1 MLDNCEDFIRLPGTN
16 DEMLL
21 FERLRQ
27 HMMDFTQNKCCGKCV
42 PCREGTKRMVE
53 ILERICSGQGEDGDS
68 ELLLELADIIS
79 ATALCRLGK
88 TAVLPVISG
97 IKSFCGEEEVPASES
112 SCPEENGRKLK
123 IIIDPSICKGCSKC
137 SRNCPVNAISGKIKE
152 PFVIDQTKCVQ
163 CETCIGLC
171 PFHAIRE
178 D

>member
-1 MLDNCEDFIRLPGTN
+1 M
-16 DEMLL
+16 
-21 FERLRQ
+21 
-27 HMMDFTQNKCCGKCV
+27 
-42 PCREGTKRMVE
+42 
-53 ILERICSGQGEDGDS
+53 
-68 ELLLELADIIS
+68 
-79 ATALCRLGK
+79 
-88 TAVLPVISG
+88 ISG